1 MVELLGLGEEDLDLQ
16 KENHAYRLEK
26 IWNGEKKK
34 QIGIQL
40 LCWIVILLSTSWFF
54 KKLTNC
60 KEVCNNRSLTVVCH
74 DT

>member
-16 KENHAYRLEK
+16 KENHVYRLEK

-34 QIGIQL
+34 Q
-40 LCWIVILLSTSWFF
+40 
-54 KKLTNC
+54 KLMNC